1 MIYIEENNAL
11 KLPGI
16 TNLFV
21 NVSYNDEYSK
31 SVLRQLDFRYYH
43 KDIKKWEVPITKLS
57 YLISM
62 LSTHDDIEL
71 KVLKEKQTPS
81 FSIPS
86 NYPFKTKPYQY
97 QIDGINYGLNH
108 DCWLLLDE
116 MGLGKTLQILYLAE
130 FLKDKG
136 QLQHCLI
143 ICGVNSLKYNWLKE
157 IEKHSRYDA
166 MILGTRY
173 TKNGKS
179 YIGSMKDRIDDL
191 LSPIKEFFIITN
203 IETLR
208 DNKIIEAL
216 KKQVNVID
224 MVAIDEAHKAKS
236 PTSIQGKNLL
246 KLSWPKRKIA
256 LTGTILLNSPLDAY
270 VPLKWTGNEKATFSK
285 FKELYCEY
293 GGFRGVQIIGYKNLD
308 LLHEQIKINSIRRKK
323 SDVLDLPPKTYH
335 LEYVEMN
342 DLQEKFYKDIK
353 QGVIDELDKVKVDP
367 AYAMSLSFRL
377 RQATAFTGILSSTI
391 MESAKLDRLEDLVEE
406 IIAEGNKVVVFSTFK
421 PTLKEVERRLN
432 LKNINNV
439 ICDGDVKDSLINER
453 KDRFEQDPNC
463 KVLLGTWQKMGTG
476 FTLTAANYLIFID
489 TPFTDGLF
497 QQAADRIYR
506 IGATKN
512 VTIITLITKDTV
524 DERIQDIIE
533 GKAALSDFVVD
544 GNIANEKALNFI
556 NFLLK

>member
-1 MIYIEENNAL
+1 M
-11 KLPGI
+11 
-16 TNLFV
+16 
-21 NVSYNDEYSK
+21 
-31 SVLRQLDFRYYH
+31 
-43 KDIKKWEVPITKLS
+43 
-57 YLISM
+57 
-62 LSTHDDIEL
+62 
-71 KVLKEKQTPS
+71 
-81 FSIPS
+81 
-86 NYPFKTKPYQY
+86 
-97 QIDGINYGLNH
+97 
-108 DCWLLLDE
+108 
-116 MGLGKTLQILYLAE
+116 
-130 FLKDKG
+130 
-136 QLQHCLI
+136 
-143 ICGVNSLKYNWLKE
+143 
-157 IEKHSRYDA
+157 
-166 MILGTRY
+166 
-173 TKNGKS
+173 
-179 YIGSMKDRIDDL
+179 
-191 LSPIKEFFIITN
+191 
-203 IETLR
+203 
-208 DNKIIEAL
+208 
-216 KKQVNVID
+216 
-224 MVAIDEAHKAKS
+224 
-236 PTSIQGKNLL
+236 
-246 KLSWPKRKIA
+246 
-256 LTGTILLNSPLDAY
+256 NSPLDAY
-270 VPLKWTGNEKATFSK
+270 VPLKGTRNKKGNLNK

-421 PTLKEVERRLN
+421 PTLREVERRLN

-453 KDRFEQDPNC
+453 RDRFEQDPNC

-524 DERIQDIIE
+524 DERIQDII
-533 GKAALSDFVVD
+533 
-544 GNIANEKALNFI
+544 
-556 NFLLK
+556 